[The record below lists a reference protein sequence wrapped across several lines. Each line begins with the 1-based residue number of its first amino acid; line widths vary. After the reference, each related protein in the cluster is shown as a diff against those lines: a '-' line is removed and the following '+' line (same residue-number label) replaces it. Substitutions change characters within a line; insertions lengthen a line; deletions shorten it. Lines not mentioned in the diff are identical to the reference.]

1 MNKYYNLIN
10 KAEEESAEL
19 YIEGEIVDEGWER
32 EFLQEWFGEKAT
44 ASSEFTEML
53 KTLNNKPLKIH
64 CNSVGGSLFAGTA
77 MYAALTEYKG
87 KKIGFC
93 SQGDPAPY
101 NNQCSILE
109 GLINEGCDIVV
120 CASRTKGETVNLI
133 TRLFDEVI
141 WVHNLCVEPYEGNE
155 GVAEE
160 MNILSAKSI
169 IKLLG

>member
-1 MNKYYNLIN
+1 MKHTMDRQKKVIAICVWGTAGRGKTSTIRKVFELLAAKNKSIRSN
-10 KAEEESAEL
+10 SAQWD
-19 YIEGEIVDEGWER
+19 IH
-32 EFLQEWFGEKAT
+32 AT
-44 ASSEFTEML
+44 A
-53 KTLNNKPLKIH
+53 
-64 CNSVGGSLFAGTA
+64 
-77 MYAALTEYKG
+77 EYKG